1 MNIEASN
8 LLSMLSGA
16 AGLGN
21 MQPGLL
27 ATGEQGGFN
36 AALMEQLGLLQ
47 GSTGA
52 ATAELADLQ
61 NWMATQQL
69 GEHPAALQDFAAMF
83 GNALPTANKIDQDI
97 DLDDTL
103 QALAEV
109 LQHLQALENQPD
121 HPLTLATDLA
131 AQQTVQDDAPTDAD
145 QQALAAQ
152 ANFLTGP
159 LSVPVIPANPLS
171 VDGVAAAAALV
182 QTLPGL
188 KTNVSALP
196 LKNPAA
202 LDKASEEGEGFALD
216 FERGSAALLA
226 QAADAEKAAATKL
239 KPELAAAQLE
249 VQSLGAE
256 SDKNPAQIS
265 SDIAKLNSAV
275 RSEAQQEIPAM
286 SKSVADPA
294 WKQELGEKLLWMH
307 KQAIPSAELRL
318 NPQHLGPVLIKID
331 VNQDQTSVA
340 FTTQH
345 LAVKEAI
352 EAAIPKLRE
361 MLGGQ
366 QLNLVDVNVSQ
377 QQAEQRQGRDFFQAA
392 SEQNRQGRSA
402 AGLEGVASEATATI
416 VDEIEAGRALASNGI
431 LSLFA

>member
-27 ATGEQGGFN
+27 AAGEQGGFN

-109 LQHLQALENQPD
+109 LQHLQALESKPD
-121 HPLTLATDLA
+121 HPLTLAADLA
-131 AQQTVQDDAPTDAD
+131 AQQTVQDDALTDAD
-145 QQALAAQ
+145 QQALEAQ
-152 ANFLTGP
+152 ANGLIGP
-159 LSVPVIPANPLS
+159 LPMPAVPANPLN
-171 VDGVAAAAALV
+171 VDAVAAEAALM

-188 KTNVSALP
+188 KTTVSALP
-196 LKNPAA
+196 LKNQA
-202 LDKASEEGEGFALD
+202 ASEEGEGFALD
-216 FERGSAALLA
+216 FEHSSAALLA

-249 VQSLGAE
+249 GQSLGAE

-275 RSEAQQEIPAM
+275 RSEAQQEVPAM

-392 SEQNRQGRSA
+392 SEQNRHGRQA
-402 AGLEGVASEATATI
+402 AGLEGVASDATATI
-416 VDEIEAGRALASNGI
+416 VDEIEAGRAIASNGI